1 MKQIFYTLLIAITT
15 ISMGFAQ
22 EQQEGVKSEHENK
35 NDSAAVYQKIPESK
49 SFTLDA
55 SDAKLEEKVVLDSGK
70 NNNQKIND
78 HYSVR
83 KAERQRK
90 QEEIETLA
98 GPNTYHGGY
107 GAVSIVA
114 TQFNDKD
121 IMLLGFKGAWV
132 INRVLGIGLEGYGII
147 PIAEYDN
154 IGTSFSTN
162 SRAVG
167 GYGGLFLEPILMSN
181 KVVHVTL
188 PVSGGAGWVGYV
200 EDWEDN
206 YYTQNDLIDGDVFWY
221 IQPGA
226 NLEVNVARNFR
237 VDLGAYYRLTQDLHL
252 LNTPGSAFD
261 GWNYYL
267 TLKFGKF

>member
-1 MKQIFYTLLIAITT
+1 MKQLFYSLLIVCTT
-15 ISMGFAQ
+15 VSIGFAQ
-22 EQQEGVKSEHENK
+22 EQQETAKSGNEN
-35 NDSAAVYQKIPESK
+35 NTDSIAVDQKIPESK

-70 NNNQKIND
+70 NND
-78 HYSVR
+78 LYSVR
-83 KAERQRK
+83 RAQRQSR

-107 GAVSIVA
+107 GAVSIAA

-121 IMLLGFKGAWV
+121 IMLIGLRGAWV

-147 PIAEYDN
+147 PIAKYDN
-154 IGTSFSTN
+154 ISTSFSTN

-167 GYGGLFLEPILMSN
+167 GYGGLFLEPVLMSN
-181 KVVHVTL
+181 KVVHVTF

-206 YYTQNDLIDGDVFWY
+206 YYAQNDLIDGDVFWY
-221 IQPGA
+221 VQPGA

-237 VDLGAYYRLTQDLHL
+237 FDVGASYRLTQDLHL
-252 LNTPGSAFD
+252 VNTSGSAFD